1 MYFIAHRAN
10 LSKATSTTVVLTLLL
25 LAFACLAGC
34 AMTHPKKSA
43 NRAATVHGE
52 KFSCGEQCPKGRSL

>member
-1 MYFIAHRAN
+1 MYCITHRAN
-10 LSKATSTTVVLTLLL
+10 LSKATSTTVVRALLL
-25 LAFACLAGC
+25 LAFVCLAGC
-34 AMTHPKKSA
+34 TMTHPQKSA

>member
-1 MYFIAHRAN
+1 MHFITHSAT
-10 LSKATSTTVVLTLLL
+10 LSNATTTSVARTLLL
-25 LAFACLAGC
+25 LTLVGLAGC

>member
-1 MYFIAHRAN
+1 MYCITHSGT
-10 LSKATSTTVVLTLLL
+10 LPKATSTTVVRALLL
-25 LAFACLAGC
+25 LAFVSLAGC
-34 AMTHPKKSA
+34 AMTDSKKSA